1 MSDSPITNIP
11 DKAVSDSRRIEQ
23 ERLLRQRN
31 ALIAITQQ
39 GDAGLDTTI
48 KYLTYLTAVTLETDR
63 VSVWL
68 YNDGNTAIR
77 CIDLYELSKNLHS
90 AGAIL
95 KAEDYPMYFQA
106 MAGLNVIVANDAQED
121 RYTREFTGDYLKPLG
136 ITSMLDAPL
145 RTGGVVSG
153 VLCHE
158 HIGPERV
165 WTTDEQTFV
174 LSVANAI
181 SLALE
186 RAEHQASHA
195 QLERLLEH
203 CPAVIFRLRVQDGK
217 VIPVSASPYIIRLLG
232 YSIEEVITYEW
243 WHESLH
249 PDDLYLLDG
258 SIGEGFIDNKR
269 SFEYRVRHKD
279 GGYRLIEDHRT
290 LFRNAAGEPDEIIG
304 VWIERINRKG
314 PQEIKSLGVG

>member
-1 MSDSPITNIP
+1 MIP
-11 DKAVSDSRRIEQ
+11 DKAAENRRIEQ

-48 KYLTYLTAVTLETDR
+48 KHLTYITAVTLNADR

-68 YNDGNTAIR
+68 YNDNKTALR
-77 CIDLYELSKNLHS
+77 CFDLYELSKNLHS

-95 KAEDYPMYFQA
+95 KADDYPMYFQA
-106 MAGLNVIVANDAQED
+106 MAGLNVIVANDAQQD
-121 RYTREFTGDYLKPLG
+121 RYTREFTGDYLQPLG

-145 RTGGVVSG
+145 RTGGEVSG

-158 HIGPERV
+158 HVGPKRV

-174 LSVANAI
+174 VAVANSV

-195 QLERLLEH
+195 QLQRLLDH
-203 CPAVIFRLRVQDGK
+203 CPAVVFRLRIQDGK

-232 YSIEEVITYEW
+232 YPIEEVITHKW

-249 PDDLYLLDG
+249 PDDHYLLDEA
-258 SIGEGFIDNKR
+258 IGEGFIENKR

-304 VWIERINRKG
+304 VWIEITDRKKTV
-314 PQEIKSLGVG
+314 I